1 MTSAD
6 RNRMVNVIE
15 KALDG
20 DCGYG
25 VGEHMADAIIASA
38 TITTL
43 EALDALPVGSVVRH
57 EGDEIIEHP
66 DGSWERGGIAEKR
79 EDASGQA
86 AWFFVGR
93 ELGYRSHQ
101 ADLLPALLVYLGGPA

>member
-1 MTSAD
+1 MRREWLDDQVETYF
-6 RNRMVNVIE
+6 
-15 KALDG
+15 DG
-20 DCGYG
+20 DAGRG
-25 VGEHMADAIIASA
+25 IGEEVADCLITAA
-38 TITTL
+38 TIDTL
-43 EALDALPVGSVVRH
+43 EELDALPVGSVVRH
-57 EGDEIIEHP
+57 DGAVVVHN

-101 ADLLPALLVYLGGPA
+101 ADLLPALVLYMGGPA

>member
-1 MTSAD
+1 MTCAD
-6 RNRMVNVIE
+6 HNRMANIIDR
-15 KALDG
+15 ALDG
-20 DCGYG
+20 DCGHG
-25 VGEHMADAIIASA
+25 IGKHLADAIIADA

-43 EALDALPVGSVVRH
+43 EELEALPLGSIVRH
-57 EGDEIIEHP
+57 DGHLVVYE

-79 EDASGQA
+79 EDASGQT

-101 ADLLPALLVYLGGPA
+101 ADLLPALLVYLGGPS